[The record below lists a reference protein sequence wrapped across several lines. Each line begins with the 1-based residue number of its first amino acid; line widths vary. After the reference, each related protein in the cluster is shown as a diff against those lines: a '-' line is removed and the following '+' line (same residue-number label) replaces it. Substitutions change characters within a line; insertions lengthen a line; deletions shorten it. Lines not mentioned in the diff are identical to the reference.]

1 MALDRLIIH
10 WRQTEIRWLLLD
22 EFDHPIAEAS
32 GDLTDLNRGLE
43 GLDPPKRVDVFWSAD
58 QVLLKTIEVPP
69 KPTKSILEAVPYL
82 VEESLASDV
91 FDCFIAIGPR
101 EGNLLCVAVIAQ
113 DLLSDC
119 LAQLNQIGIDPE
131 FVGIDLDFLSQEEN
145 LMLLDDRCGLIA
157 LNSATR
163 FSLSAEHTK
172 AQLDL
177 LVGAEGPNFQVH
189 YYGSADIA
197 ALISAE
203 LLARCNVEQGV
214 QSSLLAWL
222 ASQSKTQRINLRQG
236 EFLRQERNS
245 ASRNS
250 LKRLASA
257 AGWVLGLALLSAG
270 SQGLYLASQASEL
283 EVKARALYSEVYP
296 NDRNPRDLSRR
307 WRSRLMSAGQQVGP
321 NAGEWLNVIS
331 QPISQSGLQLNNLN
345 YNASRGDLVLQ
356 LSGQRSD
363 QIMGLA
369 KSLIELGYSAEIG
382 TISQER
388 SEVRGSLRVQLEPS
402 L

>member
-1 MALDRLIIH
+1 
-10 WRQTEIRWLLLD
+10 
-22 EFDHPIAEAS
+22 
-32 GDLTDLNRGLE
+32 
-43 GLDPPKRVDVFWSAD
+43 
-58 QVLLKTIEVPP
+58 
-69 KPTKSILEAVPYL
+69 
-82 VEESLASDV
+82 
-91 FDCFIAIGPR
+91 
-101 EGNLLCVAVIAQ
+101 
-113 DLLSDC
+113 
-119 LAQLNQIGIDPE
+119 LAQLTQIGIDPE

-157 LNSATR
+157 LNLATR

>member
-1 MALDRLIIH
+1 
-10 WRQTEIRWLLLD
+10 
-22 EFDHPIAEAS
+22 
-32 GDLTDLNRGLE
+32 
-43 GLDPPKRVDVFWSAD
+43 
-58 QVLLKTIEVPP
+58 
-69 KPTKSILEAVPYL
+69 
-82 VEESLASDV
+82 
-91 FDCFIAIGPR
+91 
-101 EGNLLCVAVIAQ
+101 
-113 DLLSDC
+113 
-119 LAQLNQIGIDPE
+119 
-131 FVGIDLDFLSQEEN
+131 
-145 LMLLDDRCGLIA
+145 
-157 LNSATR
+157 
-163 FSLSAEHTK
+163 
-172 AQLDL
+172 
-177 LVGAEGPNFQVH
+177 
-189 YYGSADIA
+189 
-197 ALISAE
+197 
-203 LLARCNVEQGV
+203 V

-236 EFLRQERNS
+236 EFLRQERDS

-250 LKRLASA
+250 LKRLSSA

-369 KSLIELGYSAEIG
+369 KSLIELGYAAEIG